1 MTDEEIRN
9 KEQQMQYMK
18 GRRASEIMSN
28 SHAHWCVWAKI
39 IKDLIVTEKD
49 FMLRKSKQCPEEGYL
64 LSRFEY
70 TIIEPKYWMT
80 RHTCKGDEGFED
92 QGYDNE
98 FKLLDT
104 DPLNY
109 ALNKSLD
116 CIKDFILTRNE
127 DKIDE
132 AIMLLASLKKTKA
145 KMNFI
150 MADEAE

>member
-1 MTDEEIRN
+1 MTPEEI
-9 KEQQMQYMK
+9 KEKERQMQYMA

-28 SHAHWCVWAKI
+28 SHANWCISSGI
-39 IKDLIVTEKD
+39 IKDLQVVDKNC
-49 FMLRKSKQCPEEGYL
+49 MKKKSKQCPEEGYW

-80 RHTCKGDEGFED
+80 RHTSKGDEGFED

-98 FKLLDT
+98 FKLLDS

-132 AIMLLASLKKTKA
+132 AISLLTSLKKTKA
-145 KMNFI
+145 KINFI
-150 MADEAE
+150 MADEAK